1 MLHATTPPGQTR
13 AAFRAGL
20 ASGKLLRFPGAFNPL
35 SAMLIARHGFEGVY
49 ISGAVISADL
59 GLPDIG
65 LTTLSEVAGRAQQ
78 IARVT
83 SLPALVDADTGFG
96 EPMNAART
104 VQVLED
110 AGAAGLHIEDQ
121 VNPKRCGH
129 LDGKDVVDRDVAV
142 RRIKAA
148 VAARR
153 DPSFVIAARTDAA
166 ALHGIDD
173 AIDRAK
179 AYAEA
184 GADLIFPEAMT
195 GEADFE
201 RFRAAIDV
209 PILANM
215 TEFGK
220 SKLLDARTLENLGV
234 NVVIYPVTLLRLAM
248 HAADTGLT
256 EIAAAA
262 PRKGCSTRCSTAVSF
277 MTCSTTRPTT
287 PSTPVST
294 TSRSRRAPQ
303 CLLRKLRSARGW
315 PASTPTPPRSRW
327 STPSRTPSPTGATRS
342 RNWPAA
348 AASRRWPTCSGTANC
363 PLRPSSTPR
372 TAWSGPS
379 ASSTPSSPPPS
390 SACRRPHI
398 RWTPCAPPSACSAPA
413 TRPRTTTPPPRSRP
427 RPCGCSPSCP
437 RWSPWTSG
445 AGAGSGRSGRGMT
458 WASPPTSCT

>member
-104 VQVLED
+104 IQMLED

-166 ALHGIDD
+166 ALHGIGD

-220 SKLLDARTLENLGV
+220 SNLLDARTLENLGV

-248 HAADTGLT
+248 HAAGTGLT
-256 EIAAAA
+256 EIAAAGTQ
-262 PRKGCSTRCSTAVSF
+262 KGLLDQMQHRRELYDLLDYEAYNAF
-277 MTCSTTRPTT
+277 D
-287 PSTPVST
+287 
-294 TSRSRRAPQ
+294 TSIY
-303 CLLRKLRSARGW
+303 
-315 PASTPTPPRSRW
+315 
-327 STPSRTPSPTGATRS
+327 
-342 RNWPAA
+342 NFEV
-348 AASRRWPTCSGTANC
+348 
-363 PLRPSSTPR
+363 
-372 TAWSGPS
+372 
-379 ASSTPSSPPPS
+379 
-390 SACRRPHI
+390 
-398 RWTPCAPPSACSAPA
+398 
-413 TRPRTTTPPPRSRP
+413 
-427 RPCGCSPSCP
+427 
-437 RWSPWTSG
+437 
-445 AGAGSGRSGRGMT
+445 
-458 WASPPTSCT
+458 